1 MTKTD
6 RELYSAVN
14 LLWNAVQTISIKVKD
29 MRTADKD
36 DIIETDLLAAH
47 EALTRYRESLRENRA

>member
-6 RELYSAVN
+6 RELYNAVN
-14 LLWNAVQTISIKVKD
+14 LIWNAVQTISYKVKD
-29 MRTADKD
+29 PRSADRD

-47 EALTRYRESLRENRA
+47 EALTRYRELLRENRA

>member
-6 RELYSAVN
+6 KELYHAVN
-14 LLWNAVQTISIKVKD
+14 LLWNAVQTMSLKIKTD
-29 MRTADKD
+29 RTADRD
-36 DIIETDLLAAH
+36 DIIETDLLASH